1 VIVGLSEGLAAA
13 TYSNY
18 GLAMRRFADITMRPL
33 WRNAAA
39 SLAPIVNVPSGAE
52 LWYDDRDVPALA
64 DDGEARAMILSTNAA
79 TIHTFVAAG
88 YEPDSVIE
96 AVTSGDLSKLQHSG
110 LYSVQL
116 QPAGSVTQGKGAV
129 VSGAV
134 VPENQPSN
142 GATPEPAPAPA

>member
-1 VIVGLSEGLAAA
+1 
-13 TYSNY
+13 
-18 GLAMRRFADITMRPL
+18 
-33 WRNAAA
+33 
-39 SLAPIVNVPSGAE
+39 
-52 LWYDDRDVPALA
+52 
-64 DDGEARAMILSTNAA
+64 MILYTNAA

-134 VPENQPSN
+134 VPEKPAPSN